1 MCGVDEVMHLKLSS
15 SSHVFAK
22 CHCFLYYLGKV
33 HYVCVL
39 CVCVCVC
46 SGGLELILK
55 KTVID
60 NQLSFNFLWLY

>member
-1 MCGVDEVMHLKLSS
+1 MAGKEGGIVCGVDEVMHLKLSS

-39 CVCVCVC
+39 CIVCVCVC
-46 SGGLELILK
+46 
-55 KTVID
+55 VCACVCVCV
-60 NQLSFNFLWLY
+60 QVV